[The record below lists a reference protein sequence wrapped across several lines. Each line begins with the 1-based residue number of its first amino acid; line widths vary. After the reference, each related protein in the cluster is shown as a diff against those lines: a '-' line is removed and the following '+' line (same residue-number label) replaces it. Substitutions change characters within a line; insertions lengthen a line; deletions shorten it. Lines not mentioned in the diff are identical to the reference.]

1 MPFTCLCLPWKPANY
16 VQVLCKRWKGK
27 DNQANYKGEIFKRT
41 KHLLLPSKQLKKRGF
56 ANALKANWVLRI
68 LPTTG
73 RSYCK
78 NHSIVQPGWGGGK
91 QQHSLKHCNTWDIW
105 AVFHYC
111 SFLTWAHISGM
122 SGLLSTSAAREDVCS
137 ALNEPSSQ
145 HCWEKTR
152 LPTSEVVKFNLLH
165 ISCCWNCPR
174 SSSLTWVDIASLSD
188 NTN

>member
-1 MPFTCLCLPWKPANY
+1 MFRFFA
-16 VQVLCKRWKGK
+16 RDGK
-27 DNQANYKGEIFKRT
+27 EKIIRQIIRGRFSKEQNTYFS
-41 KHLLLPSKQLKKRGF
+41 LPSSWRREALQMRLKPTGCYAFYQQLAEVTVKITPLFSRG
-56 ANALKANWVLRI
+56 
-68 LPTTG
+68 G
-73 RSYCK
+73 
-78 NHSIVQPGWGGGK
+78 GGGK